1 MSGEISGVSSRANL
15 GSDVLRT
22 AFQHERPLTI
32 GLEEELMLLDPETLD
47 LMPCAPA
54 LLARLGGD
62 ARFKAELPAAQLEII
77 GRPAATVAEAA
88 AGLIAARGDL
98 ARAAEGVAL
107 PAGAGVHP
115 FASGIGVVSPGARYE
130 QILEEYG
137 GVVRRQ
143 LVFGLH
149 VHVALSGPDRALA
162 VYNALREHLPA
173 LAALAGASPFY
184 EGRDTGLASVR
195 PKLSELLPRQGIPPA
210 FVDWKAYAQALTW
223 GREADAF
230 ADARWWWEARLHPVH
245 GTIEIRVC
253 DTQATVSETAVVAAS
268 VHALVATLAERHDAG
283 DLPGPAETWRIAE
296 NRWSACRHGV
306 TGTWTDV
313 RTGTVTPMREHLHAL
328 LDELGPAAERLSC
341 AADLAAARSRADHPA
356 AERARAAGPHALA
369 QSLADGFLA
378 VYEGGASG

>member
-1 MSGEISGVSSRANL
+1 M
-15 GSDVLRT
+15 

-32 GLEEELMLLDPETLD
+32 GLEEELMLLDPEILD
-47 LMPCAPA
+47 LLPCAPA
-54 LLARLGGD
+54 VLARLGGD

-88 AGLIAARGDL
+88 AELIAARGDL
-98 ARAAEGVAL
+98 ARAAAGVAL

-115 FASGIGVVSPGARYE
+115 FASGIGVVSPGPRYE

-137 GVVRRQ
+137 GVVLRQ

-184 EGRDTGLASVR
+184 EGRDTGLASLR

-210 FVDWKAYAQALTW
+210 FVDWKAYERALTW

-253 DTQATVSETAVVAAS
+253 DTQATVGETAAVAAS

-283 DLPGPAETWRIAE
+283 DLPEPAETWRIAE

-328 LDELGPAAERLSC
+328 LDELRPAAERLGC
-341 AADLAAARSRADHPA
+341 AADLAATRSQTDHPA

-378 VYEGGASG
+378 VYERGASG